1 MDRKIS
7 VLGKVKEMVNDA
19 DNYFDYLENIEDI
32 RDRAIHVPC
41 KVVREF
47 PEPPEVNM
55 EDVKKLHSLFE
66 RIKKYDIVPKSDY
79 LKISGCCDKELL
91 IDFLKNQKNSY
102 LITSLD
108 TNDLVIFKDRSDR
121 LVLQEYDAA
130 EKFYTFE
137 GEEL

>member
-7 VLGKVKEMVNDA
+7 IIGKVKKMVNDA
-19 DNYFDYLENIEDI
+19 DNYFDYLENIEDV
-32 RDRAIHVPC
+32 RDRAIHIPC

-47 PEPPEVNM
+47 PKSEVNM

-79 LKISGCCDKELL
+79 LKISRCCDKELL
-91 IDFLKNQKNSY
+91 IDFLKNQKNLY
-102 LITSLD
+102 LITD
-108 TNDLVIFKDRSDR
+108 TTNDLVIFKDRSDR
-121 LVLQEYDAA
+121 LVLKEYDAA